1 MSDELSD
8 GLKSTILNGARS
20 VAERYGKRPPQGAQI
35 MRCTVSAANGD
46 GTLDVDVR
54 GAVLESVPA
63 TIACSGAKAGDTVV
77 IERMG
82 GLLIA
87 TGIVSTAT
95 NRLATGAELDAVRDS
110 VSRVSKT
117 ELACVAG
124 TMKGNGVYAMRSG
137 AMVSLY
143 IRGGSVWGPVA
154 DGPSSV
160 ALCTLPE
167 RFRPAAACGCPWVTP
182 GGTSYGTVFVD
193 ANGNVAIAKSYGPG
207 TKYYTASVSYLA
219 EDAV

>member
-8 GLKSTILNGARS
+8 GLKSTILDGARS

-87 TGIVSTAT
+87 TGIISTAT

-110 VSRVSKT
+110 VSRLADYRFERLWSNGNQRVDFESSCGIATVSWTFKF
-117 ELACVAG
+117 
-124 TMKGNGVYAMRSG
+124 
-137 AMVSLY
+137 
-143 IRGGSVWGPVA
+143 
-154 DGPSSV
+154 DGITSWRLDV
-160 ALCTLPE
+160 PE
-167 RFRPAAACGCPWVTP
+167 YVRAEHASYFPAALVRSDNTP
-182 GGTSYGTVFVD
+182 IDHVAYVLLNSTSNYMQFF
-193 ANGNVAIAKSYGPG
+193 AASA
-207 TKYYTASVSYLA
+207 TASNVWHEGCISYHLKRS
-219 EDAV
+219 